1 MIRNTLSRI
10 KLATFCIELP
20 DSNKHGMHAP
30 IGTGFFVSDDGWF
43 VTAAHVVLDEHN
55 KERNGIDK
63 ITLHKEWNSDYLPV
77 SCSYTSLEYIDPN
90 HDFALLKSDFSRNK
104 NKAWLE
110 NKDSFPY
117 ITISSRL
124 LDEGEPVYSFG
135 YPLSDSRVDKQPHL
149 TISEIRLSPRTTSA
163 IVSSTLENTKMTMS
177 SDDEKVYVLDK
188 ALNYG
193 NSGGPIIASETG
205 NVHAICSRFQPVVL
219 PQPHLV
225 NANGEMLSIRTPSL
239 YGVVLSLN
247 NPSILQAV
255 RDRNIPIITS

>member
-1 MIRNTLSRI
+1 
-10 KLATFCIELP
+10 
-20 DSNKHGMHAP
+20 
-30 IGTGFFVSDDGWF
+30 
-43 VTAAHVVLDEHN
+43 
-55 KERNGIDK
+55 
-63 ITLHKEWNSDYLPV
+63 
-77 SCSYTSLEYIDPN
+77 
-90 HDFALLKSDFSRNK
+90 
-104 NKAWLE
+104 
-110 NKDSFPY
+110 
-117 ITISSRL
+117 
-124 LDEGEPVYSFG
+124 
-135 YPLSDSRVDKQPHL
+135 VDKQPHL